1 MSVLPESA
9 TFVSFFIVL
18 AIFFVFTTALVF
30 NLETLVTKMRRPSSS
45 LVAKIRLPG
54 SALVTNI
61 RLPGPLVDV
70 ASLFRIY
77 IHGYMKMLDP
87 HTEYKIP
94 SLGICNF
101 PWWILR
107 TSTIVVLR
115 SFLLPEIYMPV
126 DQYTMFQYRHNRFA
140 GVIYIPWWGVLLNIA
155 RVILIPAWIVLAA
168 GIICYQV
175 LLDMISSAF
184 ISVLLGLGQ
193 LCRTK

>member
-18 AIFFVFTTALVF
+18 AIFFVFTTVLVF

-45 LVAKIRLPG
+45 L
-54 SALVTNI
+54 I

-77 IHGYMKMLDP
+77 INGYMKMLNP
-87 HTEYKIP
+87 HTDYNIP

-107 TSTIVVLR
+107 TSTIVLLR
-115 SFLLPEIYMPV
+115 SFLLPEIYMPM
-126 DQYTMFQYRHNRFA
+126 DQYIMFQYRHNRFA
-140 GVIYIPWWGVLLNIA
+140 RVIYIPWWGVLLNIV
-155 RVILIPAWIVLAA
+155 RGILIPAWIVLAV

-175 LLDMISSAF
+175 LLDMISSVF

-193 LCRTK
+193 LWRTK